1 MLKLPD
7 FVAVDLETTGLDFE
21 KDEIIEVALVRF
33 VDSKPTESVDFLVK
47 PTEAVLRPFIES
59 LTGISKAE
67 LENSEDFASVAGK
80 ICSFVGDLPL
90 VAHNATF
97 DSKFLKRTLAKVG
110 VPYDDHVFW
119 DSLTLSRIAYQDMP
133 NHRLDTLVQA
143 LGIERSRAHRALPD
157 ADACGRLFVMAYEK
171 ISQMDPWL
179 MDAIIRVSAGSDME
193 KLFGTVD
200 EKTKLAPPAYK
211 LPEVEQSSGK
221 LPCMAVPRVS
231 EFFKENGFLSLGM
244 EGFKPR
250 ETQTEFATAVE
261 RNMHKGGLCV
271 MEAPTGSGKTLAY
284 LVSAANKAASGE
296 RVIISTATRALQEQ
310 LWNHDIP
317 QLVSVFNG
325 FLKPALLKG
334 RDNYICLRKFEEV
347 LQSSANLLLPE
358 EIDSFMTLIPWIVNT
373 ETGDVNEC
381 RAFNHTRNHVLWTKV
396 ASSAASCQGENCPH
410 FKKCPALCAK
420 RRAMAAN
427 MVLVNHSLFLADLSL
442 DFALLPTYEHI
453 VFDEAHRLPEC
464 SNQAF
469 GRSISFFSFRN
480 VAKTLVPSR
489 GKRDGLIA
497 ELESRL
503 PEGSEHRQACEQLI
517 LDIAETEKALHRFF
531 MKMGKKIQKNKGGKG
546 SLVYAKGILAEYDTD
561 PKGVLDQFANMKE
574 HADALFAALAG
585 EESCRGLVKDACGCV
600 DELVRFI
607 QDFEFLVKAGRSDWV
622 FYLEEPF
629 NPHTL
634 KMHAY
639 PLHSGSVWRTKF
651 YPWIKSATFTSA
663 TLAVQGDLGYFAKR
677 MGMGSLTGGKRPFM
691 RVFAEQVP
699 QESRRKIM
707 VTRYLPKPSDPT
719 YADALNECLVN
730 VLPNVEENTLVLFT
744 NIAQM
749 MKAQSVLAPAFAE
762 KNKLLLCQY
771 IDGTVDGLVSIFR
784 SSRGACLLG
793 CQSLWEGVD
802 FPGDALKLLVI
813 AKLPFP
819 NPSDPLV
826 AGISAEMKTRG
837 ENTFKEYFVPEAYM
851 EMRQGLGRLLR
862 SEEDSGKVL
871 ILDNRIVKETYG
883 KTFARIWNFKHSQ
896 ANSVSDILEFVK

>member
-1 MLKLPD
+1 MMKVPN

-33 VDSKPTESVDFLVK
+33 EDSKPTESVDFLVK
-47 PTEAVLRPFIES
+47 PAEAVLRPFIES

-67 LENSEDFASVAGK
+67 LEESEDFASVAGK
-80 ICSFVGDLPL
+80 ICAFIGDLPL
-90 VAHNATF
+90 VAHNASF
-97 DSKFLKRTLAKVG
+97 DSKFLKRSLNKVG

-119 DSLTLSRIAYQDMP
+119 DSLTLSRIAYQDTP

-171 ISQMDPWL
+171 IAQMDPWL
-179 MDAIIRVSAGSDME
+179 VDALTRVSAGSDLE
-193 KLFGTVD
+193 KLFGAASGK
-200 EKTKLAPPAYK
+200 ELAAPSYA
-211 LPEVEQSSGK
+211 LPEVEQSSGT
-221 LPCMAVPRVS
+221 LPSMAVPRVS
-231 EFFKENGFLSLGM
+231 EFFKEGGLLSFSM

-250 ETQTEFATAVE
+250 EGQADFASAVE

-284 LVSAANKAASGE
+284 LVSAANKAVSGE
-296 RVIISTATRALQEQ
+296 RVLISTATRALQEQ

-317 QLVSVFNG
+317 QLVNVFNG
-325 FLKPALLKG
+325 FLKPAILKG

-347 LQSSANLLLPE
+347 LRSSANLLLPE
-358 EIDSFMTLIPWIVNT
+358 EIDSFMALIPWVLQT
-373 ETGDVNEC
+373 ESGDINESH
-381 RAFNHTRNHVLWTKV
+381 AFNHARNHVLWSKV
-396 ASSAASCQGENCPH
+396 SSSAASCQGENCPH
-410 FKKCPALCAK
+410 YKKCPALCAK
-420 RRAMAAN
+420 RRAMASN
-427 MVLVNHSLFLADLSL
+427 LVLVNHSLFLADLSL
-442 DFALLPTYEHI
+442 DFALLPTYEHV

-469 GRSISFFSFRN
+469 GRSLSFFSFRN
-480 VAKTLVPSR
+480 VAKMLVPSR
-489 GKRDGLIA
+489 GKHDGLIA
-497 ELESRL
+497 ELQSRL
-503 PEGSEHRQACEQLI
+503 AADDSAHKEECEQLVF
-517 LDIAETEKALHRFF
+517 DIGETEKALHRFF
-531 MKMGKKIQKNKGGKG
+531 MKIGKKIQKNKIGKSG
-546 SLVYAKGILAEYDTD
+546 LVYTKGILAEYDVD
-561 PKGVLDQFANMKE
+561 PKGVMDPFAAMKAR
-574 HADALFAALAG
+574 ADKLFAELAG
-585 EESCRGLVKDACGCV
+585 VAACRDLVKDAYGCV
-600 DELVRFI
+600 DELNRFI

-634 KMHAY
+634 KMLAY

-663 TLAVQGDLGYFAKR
+663 TLAVQGDLSYFAKR
-677 MGMGSLTGGKRPFM
+677 MGMSSLTGGKRPFM
-691 RVFAEQVP
+691 RAYSEPPV
-699 QESRRKIM
+699 QESRRKVM
-707 VTRYLPKPSDPT
+707 VTRYLPKPSDPA
-719 YADALNECLVN
+719 YADALNECLSK
-730 VLPNVEENTLVLFT
+730 VLPDVEENTLVLFT

-749 MKAQSVLAPAFAE
+749 MKAQTVLAPLFAE

-771 IDGTVDGLVSIFR
+771 VDGALDGLVSMFR
-784 SSRGACLLG
+784 ASRGACLLG

-826 AGISAEMKTRG
+826 AGIAAEMKERG
-837 ENTFKEYFVPEAYM
+837 ENTFKDFFVPEAYM

-871 ILDNRIVKETYG
+871 ILDNRIVKESYG
-883 KTFARIWNFKHSQ
+883 KTFARIWNFKHVQ
-896 ANSVSDILEFVK
+896 ANNVSDIQNFLK